1 MVSLIGDAG
10 FYPSINVK
18 VDGNNIFSTWFTEL
32 SIEKSKDFEL
42 FSLEV
47 RLWISRCQREHLC
60 CYFLFP
66 SSMWY
71 PGKTLRHQQS
81 PSLAFTIR
89 WYTGTAQPYPKH
101 LLGIPLG
108 IPPLPTQSVRTR
120 GSGACRRGAGTG
132 RVRSWGRRCVNLSHI
147 HATYSLC
154 MCVYTVYVE
163 NDIYK
168 YTLHK

>member
-47 RLWISRCQREHLC
+47 RSWISRCQREHLC

-81 PSLAFTIR
+81 SSLAFTIR

-101 LLGIPLG
+101 LLSIPPLG

-132 RVRSWGRRCVNLSHI
+132 RVRSWGRRSMPRTVC
-147 HATYSLC
+147 AC
-154 MCVYTVYVE
+154 MCILYM
-163 NDIYK
+163 
-168 YTLHK
+168 